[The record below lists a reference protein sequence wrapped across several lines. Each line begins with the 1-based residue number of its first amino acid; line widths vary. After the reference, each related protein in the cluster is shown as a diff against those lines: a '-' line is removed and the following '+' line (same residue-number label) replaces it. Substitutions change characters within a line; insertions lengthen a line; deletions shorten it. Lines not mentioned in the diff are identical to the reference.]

1 MTQAPEWLL
10 PGLFALAG
18 LFAGILGTRWWAYR
32 AAKARR
38 RIPRQWP
45 LEPRAMANSEER
57 KVWRWL
63 LRVFSDH
70 HVMIKVPVTRFTL
83 PRAKENSAHW
93 YDLLSGVYCT
103 FTVCRADGQVVGC
116 LDVPGVSGLSRGN
129 MQLKLSLLSQ
139 CGIAY
144 WVAKPDSLP
153 TLEEIREE
161 FLGSHAAAPNRRY
174 MEDAAITAA
183 RQKLRAAVDRQRT
196 QRVGADSVAST
207 GAASSGFGS
216 SSFLPSEFGTAAW
229 QQPDSFIAP
238 LDSRLAKLR

>member
-1 MTQAPEWLL
+1 
-10 PGLFALAG
+10 
-18 LFAGILGTRWWAYR
+18 
-32 AAKARR
+32 
-38 RIPRQWP
+38 
-45 LEPRAMANSEER
+45 MANSEER

-116 LDVPGVSGLSRGN
+116 VDVPGVNRLSRGN
-129 MQLKLSLLSQ
+129 MQLKLTLLSQ

-153 TLEEIREE
+153 TLEELREE
-161 FLGSHAAAPNRRY
+161 FLGSNAAVPNR
-174 MEDAAITAA
+174 MDNAAMVVAHQ
-183 RQKLRAAVDRQRT
+183 RLRAAVDRQRHN
-196 QRVGADSVAST
+196 RHGADSLT
-207 GAASSGFGS
+207 PTSG
-216 SSFLPSEFGTAAW
+216 W
-229 QQPDSFIAP
+229 QQPDSFVTP
-238 LDSRLAKLR
+238 LDSRRGKLQ